1 MTDPEKIPP
10 ADYRCGHVALV
21 GRPNVGKS
29 SLLNRIIGQKISI
42 TSPKPQTTHWA
53 LYGIRSEPNYQAI
66 FVDTPGM
73 QNRHRDSIN
82 RHLVREIRS
91 AIAHVDVLV
100 FMTEALSWYAADAQ
114 VLAML
119 GKTEAPIVCVINKI
133 DRLPD
138 RDRLLPFIR
147 QVSATA
153 KFEEII
159 PVSVLRNENIATLE
173 ATVAKLLPV
182 APPVYPVD
190 QLSNRDERFFASEFI
205 REKLV
210 RVLGKEL
217 PYRVAVTI
225 ERIQQQPKITKIDAV
240 IWVEGESQKRIIV
253 GKNGAVLKA
262 VGEKARNDLE
272 AMFGVRLFLRTWV
285 KVRKNWT
292 GNAKAMKEFGY
303 E

>member
-1 MTDPEKIPP
+1 MIDTEKIPT
-10 ADYRCGHVALV
+10 ADYRCGYVALV

-29 SLLNRIIGQKISI
+29 SLLNRMVGQKISI
-42 TSPKPQTTHWA
+42 TSPKPQTTHWT
-53 LYGIRSEPNYQAI
+53 LYGIRSEPKYQAI

-82 RHLVREIRS
+82 RHLVRETRT
-91 AIAHVDVLV
+91 AIAHVDLIL
-100 FMTEALSWYAADAQ
+100 FMTEVLVWNTADAQ

-119 GKTEAPIVCVINKI
+119 GKTQAPIICVINKI

-138 RDRLLPFIR
+138 RDRLLPFIG
-147 QVSATA
+147 QVSDTA

-173 ATVAKLLPV
+173 AAVAKLLPV
-182 APPVYPVD
+182 APPAYPVD
-190 QLSNRDERFFASEFI
+190 QLSNRDERFFAAEFI

-210 RVLGKEL
+210 RALVQEL

-225 ERIQQQPKITKIDAV
+225 ERIQRQPKITKIDAV

-253 GKNGAVLKA
+253 GKNGAVLKT
-262 VGEKARNDLE
+262 VGEKARKDLE
-272 AMFGVRLFLRTWV
+272 AMFGIRLFLRTWV

>member
-1 MTDPEKIPP
+1 T
-10 ADYRCGHVALV
+10 
-21 GRPNVGKS
+21 
-29 SLLNRIIGQKISI
+29 
-42 TSPKPQTTHWA
+42 
-53 LYGIRSEPNYQAI
+53 
-66 FVDTPGM
+66 
-73 QNRHRDSIN
+73 
-82 RHLVREIRS
+82 
-91 AIAHVDVLV
+91 AIAHVDLIL
-100 FMTEALSWYAADAQ
+100 FMTEVLVWNTADAQ

-119 GKTEAPIVCVINKI
+119 GKTQAPIICVINKI

-138 RDRLLPFIR
+138 RDRLLPFIG
-147 QVSATA
+147 QVSDTA

-173 ATVAKLLPV
+173 AAVAKLLPV
-182 APPVYPVD
+182 APPAYPVD
-190 QLSNRDERFFASEFI
+190 QLSNRDERFFAAEFI

-210 RVLGKEL
+210 RALVQEL

-225 ERIQQQPKITKIDAV
+225 ERIQRQPKITKIDAV

-253 GKNGAVLKA
+253 GKNGAVLKT
-262 VGEKARNDLE
+262 VGEKARKDLE
-272 AMFGVRLFLRTWV
+272 AMFGIRLFLRTWV

>member
-1 MTDPEKIPP
+1 MIDPEKIPC
-10 ADYRCGHVALV
+10 ADYRCGYVALV

-29 SLLNRIIGQKISI
+29 SLLNRMVGQKISI
-42 TSPKPQTTHWA
+42 TSPKPQTTHWT
-53 LYGIRSEPNYQAI
+53 LYGIRSEPKYQAI

-82 RHLVREIRS
+82 RHLVRETRT
-91 AIAHVDVLV
+91 AIAQVDLILLMTEVLV
-100 FMTEALSWYAADAQ
+100 WNTADAQ

-119 GKTEAPIVCVINKI
+119 GKTLAPIICVINKI

-138 RDRLLPFIR
+138 RDRLLPFIG
-147 QVSATA
+147 QVSDTA

-173 ATVAKLLPV
+173 AAVAKLLPV
-182 APPVYPVD
+182 APPAYPVD
-190 QLSNRDERFFASEFI
+190 QVSNRDERFFAAEFI

-210 RVLGKEL
+210 RALVQEL

-225 ERIQQQPKITKIDAV
+225 ERIQRQPKITKIDAV

-253 GKNGAVLKA
+253 GKNGAVLKT
-262 VGEKARNDLE
+262 VGEKARKDLE
-272 AMFGVRLFLRTWV
+272 TMFGIRLFLRTWV

>member
-1 MTDPEKIPP
+1 MIDPEKIPC
-10 ADYRCGHVALV
+10 ADYRCGYVALV

-29 SLLNRIIGQKISI
+29 SLLNRMVGQKISI
-42 TSPKPQTTHWA
+42 TSPKPQTTHWT
-53 LYGIRSEPNYQAI
+53 LYGIRSEPKYQAI

-82 RHLVREIRS
+82 RHLVRETRT
-91 AIAHVDVLV
+91 AIAQVDLIL
-100 FMTEALSWYAADAQ
+100 FMTEVLVWNTADAQ

-119 GKTEAPIVCVINKI
+119 GKTQAPIICVINKI

-138 RDRLLPFIR
+138 RDRLLPFIG
-147 QVSATA
+147 QVSDTA

-173 ATVAKLLPV
+173 AAVAKLLPV
-182 APPVYPVD
+182 APPAYPVD
-190 QLSNRDERFFASEFI
+190 QLSNRDERFFAAEFI

-210 RVLGKEL
+210 RALVQEL

-225 ERIQQQPKITKIDAV
+225 ERIQRQPKITKIDAV

-253 GKNGAVLKA
+253 GKNGAVLKT
-262 VGEKARNDLE
+262 VGEKARKDLE
-272 AMFGVRLFLRTWV
+272 TMFGIRLFLRTWV